1 MLGTE
6 VKSHEGLRIWE
17 SGIKLVIEIY
27 KINREFPKHEIY
39 GLISQMRRASVSVP
53 SNIAEGAGRRSP
65 GDFCRFL
72 YYASGSLTE
81 LETQLYLSG
90 DLGFADKAFVHE
102 RKVEI
107 ILLRKQIYATIHAV
121 SKKPSP

>member
-1 MLGTE
+1 MGNE
-6 VKSHEGLRIWE
+6 VKSHEDLRIWQ
-17 SGIKLVIEIY
+17 GARTLVLEIY
-27 KINREFPKHEIY
+27 KLTSEFPKHEIY

-90 DLGFADKAFVHE
+90 ELGYVDKALVCE
-102 RKVEI
+102 KKEEI
-107 ILLRKQIYATIHAV
+107 ILLRKQIYATIRSL
-121 SKKPSP
+121 SKKTSL

>member
-1 MLGTE
+1 MGNE
-6 VKSHEGLRIWE
+6 VKSHEDLRIWQ
-17 SGIKLVIEIY
+17 GARTLVLEIY
-27 KINREFPKHEIY
+27 KLTSEFPKHEIY

-90 DLGFADKAFVHE
+90 ELGYADKESVSE
-102 RKVEI
+102 LKKEI
-107 ILLRKQIYATIHAV
+107 ILLRKQIYATI
-121 SKKPSP
+121 SSLQKKP

>member
-1 MLGTE
+1 MGND
-6 VKSHEGLRIWE
+6 VKSHEDLRIWQ
-17 SGIKLVIEIY
+17 GARTLVLEIY
-27 KINREFPKHEIY
+27 KLTSEFPKHEIY

-90 DLGFADKAFVHE
+90 ELGYADKDLVSE
-102 RKVEI
+102 LKKEI
-107 ILLRKQIYATIHAV
+107 ILLRRQIYATIRSL
-121 SKKPSP
+121 SKK

>member
-1 MLGTE
+1 MGNE
-6 VKSHEGLRIWE
+6 VKSHEDLRIWQ
-17 SGIKLVIEIY
+17 GARTLVLEIY
-27 KINREFPKHEIY
+27 KLTSEFPKHEIY

-90 DLGFADKAFVHE
+90 ELGYADKTLVYE
-102 RKVEI
+102 KKKEI
-107 ILLRKQIYATIHAV
+107 ILLRKQIYATIRSL
-121 SKKPSP
+121 SKKTSL

>member
-1 MLGTE
+1 MGNE
-6 VKSHEGLRIWE
+6 VKSHEDLRIWQ
-17 SGIKLVIEIY
+17 GARTLVLEIY
-27 KINREFPKHEIY
+27 KLTSKFPKHEIY

-90 DLGFADKAFVHE
+90 ELGYVDKALVCE
-102 RKVEI
+102 KKEEI
-107 ILLRKQIYATIHAV
+107 ILLRKQIYATIRSL
-121 SKKPSP
+121 SKKTSL

>member
-1 MLGTE
+1 MGNE
-6 VKSHEGLRIWE
+6 VKSHEDLRIWQ
-17 SGIKLVIEIY
+17 GARTLVLEIY
-27 KINREFPKHEIY
+27 KLTSEFPKHEIY

-90 DLGFADKAFVHE
+90 ELGYADKESVSE
-102 RKVEI
+102 IKKGI
-107 ILLRKQIYATIHAV
+107 ILLRRQIYATIR
-121 SKKPSP
+121 SLQKKP

>member
-1 MLGTE
+1 MGNQ
-6 VKSHEGLRIWE
+6 VKSHEDLRIWKRA
-17 SGIKLVIEIY
+17 ITLVLEIY
-27 KINREFPKHEIY
+27 KLTSEFPKHEIY

-53 SNIAEGAGRRSP
+53 SNIAEGSGRRSP

-90 DLGFADKAFVHE
+90 ELGYADK
-102 RKVEI
+102 KVVSELKKEI
-107 ILLRKQIYATIHAV
+107 IILRKQIYATIRSL
-121 SKKPSP
+121 SKKTSL

>member
-1 MLGTE
+1 MGTE
-6 VKSHEGLRIWE
+6 VKSHEDLRIWK
-17 SGIKLVIEIY
+17 GARTLVLEIY
-27 KINREFPKHEIY
+27 KLTSEFPKHEVY

-90 DLGFADKAFVHE
+90 ELGYADKVVVSE
-102 RKVEI
+102 LKKEI
-107 ILLRKQIYATIHAV
+107 ILLRRQIYATIR
-121 SKKPSP
+121 SLKKTSV

>member
-1 MLGTE
+1 MGNE
-6 VKSHEGLRIWE
+6 VKSHEDLRIWQ
-17 SGIKLVIEIY
+17 GARTLVLEIY
-27 KINREFPKHEIY
+27 KLTSEFPKHEIY

-90 DLGFADKAFVHE
+90 ELGYADKE
-102 RKVEI
+102 LISELKKEI
-107 ILLRKQIYATIHAV
+107 ILLRKQIYATIRSL
-121 SKKPSP
+121 SKK

>member
-1 MLGTE
+1 MGDE
-6 VKSHEGLRIWE
+6 VKSHEDLRIWQ
-17 SGIKLVIEIY
+17 GARTLVLEIY
-27 KINREFPKHEIY
+27 KLTSEFPKHEIY

-90 DLGFADKAFVHE
+90 ELGYADKDLVSE
-102 RKVEI
+102 LKKEI
-107 ILLRKQIYATIHAV
+107 ILLRKQIYATIRSL
-121 SKKPSP
+121 SKK

>member
-1 MLGTE
+1 M
-6 VKSHEGLRIWE
+6 KSHEDLRIWK
-17 SGIKLVIEIY
+17 GARTLVLEIY
-27 KINREFPKHEIY
+27 KLTSEFPKHEIY

-90 DLGFADKAFVHE
+90 ELGYADKDLVSE
-102 RKVEI
+102 LKKEI
-107 ILLRKQIYATIHAV
+107 ILLRRQIYATIR
-121 SKKPSP
+121 SLQKKP

>member
-1 MLGTE
+1 MGNE
-6 VKSHEGLRIWE
+6 VKSHEDLRIWQ
-17 SGIKLVIEIY
+17 GARTLVLEIY
-27 KINREFPKHEIY
+27 KLTSEFPKHEIY

-90 DLGFADKAFVHE
+90 ELGYADKDLVSE
-102 RKVEI
+102 LKKEI
-107 ILLRKQIYATIHAV
+107 ILLRKQIYATIR
-121 SKKPSP
+121 SLQKKP

>member
-1 MLGTE
+1 MGNE
-6 VKSHEGLRIWE
+6 VKSHEDLRIWQ
-17 SGIKLVIEIY
+17 GARTLVLEIY
-27 KINREFPKHEIY
+27 KLTSEFPKHEIY

-90 DLGFADKAFVHE
+90 ELGYADKDLVSE
-102 RKVEI
+102 LKKEI
-107 ILLRKQIYATIHAV
+107 ILLRRQIYATIR
-121 SKKPSP
+121 SLQKKP

>member
-1 MLGTE
+1 MGDE
-6 VKSHEGLRIWE
+6 VKSHEDLRIWK
-17 SGIKLVIEIY
+17 GARTLVLEIY
-27 KINREFPKHEIY
+27 KLTSEFPKHEIY

-90 DLGFADKAFVHE
+90 ELGYADKDLVSE
-102 RKVEI
+102 LKKEI
-107 ILLRKQIYATIHAV
+107 ILLRRQIYATIR
-121 SKKPSP
+121 SLQKKP

>member
-1 MLGTE
+1 MGNE
-6 VKSHEGLRIWE
+6 VKSHEDLRIWQ
-17 SGIKLVIEIY
+17 GARTLVLEIY
-27 KINREFPKHEIY
+27 KLTSEFPKHEIY

-90 DLGFADKAFVHE
+90 ELGYADKDLVTE
-102 RKVEI
+102 LKKEI
-107 ILLRKQIYATIHAV
+107 ILLRRQIYATIRSL
-121 SKKPSP
+121 SKK